1 MFQPIQ
7 NLIFV
12 CGLCSCRS
20 AYRDSDMWEGKG
32 ISWLVVQGRAR
43 LMGKGISW
51 LVCTGEGK
59 AYDVVLPF
67 GDGSTAVTV
76 HEVTAVSLTF

>member
-1 MFQPIQ
+1 
-7 NLIFV
+7 
-12 CGLCSCRS
+12 
-20 AYRDSDMWEGKG
+20 
-32 ISWLVVQGRAR
+32 
-43 LMGKGISW
+43 MGKGISW